1 MALHPIIMAGGSGT
15 RFWPLSRT
23 SRPKQFLP
31 LASDAPLIV
40 DTAERLKG
48 LVPDAAIRVVCGPV
62 HAKATFRLL
71 SGVPRK
77 NVIVEPVARNTAPA
91 IALAALHVAREDPR
105 GVMVVLPSDHHVA
118 NPKAFRTAIRQA
130 AKVARKG
137 ALVTLGIQPTRPETG
152 YGYIKVGAPLEKVPA
167 ANRVDA
173 FVEKPD
179 LAQAR
184 RYLRSGRYLWNG
196 GIFVFRADA
205 ILEALRSHMPELGP
219 GLDAIAEVLGTRQ
232 EAATLSRVFRR
243 FPSISIDYGVMER
256 ADNLAVVGGDFGW
269 SDVGSFAALPEVRPV
284 DEQGNV
290 ISGKGAV
297 VLDSEG
303 CVVLTEKR
311 PIAVVGMKDTVVV
324 DTGDTLLVV
333 PKERAQEVRK
343 AVEAFKARR
352 LTRYL

>member
-15 RFWPLSRT
+15 RFWPLSRK

-40 DTAERLKG
+40 DTAERLEG
-48 LVPDAAIRVVCGPV
+48 LVPGEAIRVVCGPV

-71 SGVPRK
+71 SDVPRR
-77 NVIVEPVARNTAPA
+77 NIIVEPVARNTAPA
-91 IALAALHVAREDPR
+91 IALAALHVAREDPK

-118 NPKAFRTAIRQA
+118 NPKAFRIAIRQA
-130 AKVARKG
+130 ARVARTG

-152 YGYIKVGAPLEKVPA
+152 YGYIRVGAPLEKRPE
-167 ANRVDA
+167 ANRVEA

-179 LAQAR
+179 LATAK
-184 RYLRSGRYLWNG
+184 RYLKSGRYLWNG

-205 ILEALRSHMPELGP
+205 ILAALRLHMPELAP
-219 GLDAIAEVLGTRQ
+219 GLDAIAEVLGTRK
-232 EAATLSRVFRR
+232 EAATLARVFRR
-243 FPSISIDYGVMER
+243 FPSISIDYGVMEK

-269 SDVGSFAALPEVRPV
+269 SDVGSFAALPEVRSA
-284 DEQGNV
+284 DAQGNV
-290 ISGKGAV
+290 VSGRGAV

-303 CVVLTEKR
+303 CVVHAEKR

-333 PKERAQEVRK
+333 PKDRAQEVRK
-343 AVEAFKARR
+343 AVDAFKARR